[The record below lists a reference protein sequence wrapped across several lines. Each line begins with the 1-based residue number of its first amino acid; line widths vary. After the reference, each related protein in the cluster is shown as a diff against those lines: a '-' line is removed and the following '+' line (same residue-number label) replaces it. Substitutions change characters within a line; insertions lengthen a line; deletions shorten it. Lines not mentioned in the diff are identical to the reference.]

1 MKNLFISKQYVC
13 IPCVNLRLKMP
24 PDGERDVI
32 NGDQSVI
39 SYWAVH
45 NGVWHRTVIWESG
58 WKSYMSSVQLSLL
71 IPPGRR
77 PDWEATCTLMRF
89 FM

>member
-1 MKNLFISKQYVC
+1 
-13 IPCVNLRLKMP
+13 MP

-32 NGDQSVI
+32 NGDQSLI

-45 NGVWHRTVIWESG
+45 NGVWYRKVIWESG
-58 WKSYMSSVQLSLL
+58 WVSYMSSVELTLL
-71 IPPGRR
+71 IPPDRR